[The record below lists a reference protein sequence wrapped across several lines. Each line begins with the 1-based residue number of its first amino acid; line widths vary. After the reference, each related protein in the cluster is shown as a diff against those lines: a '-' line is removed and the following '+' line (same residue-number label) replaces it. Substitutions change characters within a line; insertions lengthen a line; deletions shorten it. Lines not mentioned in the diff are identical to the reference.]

1 MKALLVDNI
10 NDIAV
15 EILNNS
21 GVEATVL
28 PTLSEDDLC
37 KIIGGFDAVLLRN
50 LTYITKKVIQN
61 AGKLKIIGRVGSGL
75 DNIDLAAADDA
86 KIRVINSPDGNT
98 IATSEHTMALMLALS
113 RKIPQACA
121 SAFTGKWDRAR
132 FTGNDLCGKTIG
144 IIGFGRIGFRV
155 AKLCEAFGMNVVVY
169 SRRKIN
175 DYTCFDRLEDIL
187 PLCDYI
193 TLHLPKT
200 PDTVGIINSDAIK
213 LMKPGVKII
222 NCARGGLAVEKDL
235 AWGLENGFISGV
247 ATDVFESEPDI
258 SASPLLKFPDKVVA
272 VPHLG
277 ASTIETQTKVAE
289 EIARKVA
296 DFLSE
301 NKRY

>member
-169 SRRKIN
+169 S
-175 DYTCFDRLEDIL
+175 YT
-187 PLCDYI
+187 
-193 TLHLPKT
+193 
-200 PDTVGIINSDAIK
+200 SSS
-213 LMKPGVKII
+213 M
-222 NCARGGLAVEKDL
+222 
-235 AWGLENGFISGV
+235 
-247 ATDVFESEPDI
+247 
-258 SASPLLKFPDKVVA
+258 A
-272 VPHLG
+272 VPLY
-277 ASTIETQTKVAE
+277 AVCL
-289 EIARKVA
+289 
-296 DFLSE
+296 FLYLATSRNE
-301 NKRY
+301 LVVEAKSKYMLL